1 MKIVYCI
8 PSLYNSGGMERVLSL
23 KASYFADRYGWD
35 VTIITTSQKGRSNFY
50 ELSPNVNLID
60 LDIDYEAISK
70 MSVVNKIMAR
80 RKATKEHQKKLS
92 AVLHQVQPD
101 ITISMFTH
109 EVSFLPSIKDGSKK
123 VLELHFSKN
132 FRQLDAQSKNASVMS
147 RVLLKLAQ
155 IGDNK
160 AIKSYDKFVVLT
172 KHDAQDWNH
181 NDIEVIPNPTPF
193 ENAPLCDYKSHKILA
208 VGRLCP
214 QKGFD
219 MLIQAWALIPKAER
233 DDWQID
239 IVGSG
244 PYMQELKDLI
254 FIYKLQESVNLLPAS
269 KDISKEYTSHS
280 IFCFPSRY
288 EGFGMTLMEAESH
301 GLPSVAF
308 DCPCGPSDLIQNGEN
323 GFLLPLGDVHA
334 LSKRTIELMQDEN
347 LRIMMGQKA
356 QKFVSENLTPDIV
369 MKKWESLF
377 KAVIS

>member
-35 VTIITTSQKGRSNFY
+35 VTIITTSHKGRSNFY

-155 IGDNK
+155 IRDNK